1 MAAATVAAIASAVGW
16 WWIRSEVRRLDR
28 AIAIVDVEVSRLRES
43 ARQSNQI
50 NARKS
55 ELTAKLASISREHS
69 ARIAPVQL
77 LDVVGR
83 HVPDDLWFT
92 GAEQRGTRLELTGR
106 ALTLTAVT
114 DFVDR
119 LQRSGA
125 VSAPVE
131 ILSASAETRGR
142 TTVVR
147 FSARLN

>member
-1 MAAATVAAIASAVGW
+1 M
-16 WWIRSEVRRLDR
+16 RSEVRRLDR
-28 AIAIVDVEVSRLRES
+28 AIAVVEVEVSRLRET
-43 ARQSNQI
+43 ARQSDQI

-55 ELTAKLASISREHS
+55 ELTAKISSISRDYS
-69 ARIAPVQL
+69 ARLAPVQL
-77 LDVVGR
+77 LNVVGR
-83 HVPDDLWFT
+83 YVPDNLWLT
-92 GAEQRGTRLELTGR
+92 GAEQHGTRLELTGR

-147 FSARLN
+147 FSVRTN

>member
-1 MAAATVAAIASAVGW
+1 M
-16 WWIRSEVRRLDR
+16 DR
-28 AIAIVDVEVSRLRES
+28 AIAIVEIDVSRLREA
-43 ARQSNQI
+43 ARQSGHI

-55 ELTAKLASISREHS
+55 ELTAMIASISREHG

-77 LDVVGR
+77 LDIVGQQ
-83 HVPDDLWFT
+83 VPDDLWLT

-106 ALTLTAVT
+106 AFTLTAVT

-142 TTVVR
+142 TSIVR
-147 FSARLN
+147 FSVRAN